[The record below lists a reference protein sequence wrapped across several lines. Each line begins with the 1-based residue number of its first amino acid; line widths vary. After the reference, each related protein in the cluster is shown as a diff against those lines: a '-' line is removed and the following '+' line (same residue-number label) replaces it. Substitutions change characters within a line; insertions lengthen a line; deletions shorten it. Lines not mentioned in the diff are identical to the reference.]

1 MSTSTHTKVLQLGTQ
16 RKRPD
21 TSKAVEH
28 NDYTALPDDLQYD
41 EPNDYAFLRSYLAY
55 SSKWSPRSP
64 AASHEA
70 AALHVLSAAAAG
82 RVVFDYG
89 GRHGTSL
96 YQFLV
101 APSTLYAKTSVA
113 TIGTDLLFQAG
124 LQRVTIGRA
133 TPQSFYDQCLEKV
146 PQDYASLSL
155 QEQQDIQDRLR
166 NAAQRAWTAD
176 EFGAWAAAM
185 LRENSVSYEFRGL
198 LLEIYDSP
206 ERVDRGTRTH
216 GTLPLR
222 RPTLALFALSTYA
235 DVQRIGSAG
244 SPFWRDG
251 LLARFDW
258 ITTADTETHNNIQF
272 PKGHRAVPA
281 ELVEGL
287 RAYDTMLGRASVR
300 IEPVTEQLGNGK
312 DKVLR
317 YDVTVQRQADFVVD
331 LSDEVHEAVYRYDCW
346 LRDTV
351 AAGLVEDLRPSYG
364 RMAERALRI
373 ACLLASYE
381 RRSVCELRD
390 WKKAQAIMERRR
402 QCLHWT
408 YERLTDTAIETEK
421 VGKTDAI
428 LRFITTARCV
438 SARDIQ
444 TKFRRRYPTGIAELQ
459 RELDALVEAGELHS
473 VTGKRK
479 RVLYAVDATSLPA
492 TGDAQNGASQ
502 R

>member
-1 MSTSTHTKVLQLGTQ
+1 METTTHSKVLQLGTQ
-16 RKRPD
+16 RQQPELQP
-21 TSKAVEH
+21 VEH
-28 NDYTALPDDLQYD
+28 SDYAALPDDLQYD
-41 EPNDYAFLRSYLAY
+41 EPNDYAFLRKYEQY
-55 SSKWSPRSP
+55 SRKWSPRSP

-70 AALHVLSAAAAG
+70 VALHVLSAAAAG

-89 GRHGTSL
+89 GRHRTSL

-101 APSTLYAKTSVA
+101 APSTLYAKTVVA
-113 TIGTDLLFQAG
+113 TIGTDLLVKAG
-124 LQRVTIGRA
+124 LQRLTIGRA

-146 PQDYASLSL
+146 PQDYASLPL

-166 NAAQRAWTAD
+166 NAAQRAWCAD

-206 ERVDRGTRTH
+206 ERVDRGTRTY

-258 ITTADTETHNNIQF
+258 ITTAEKEQHTNTQF
-272 PKGHRAVPA
+272 PKGQRVPPA
-281 ELVEGL
+281 ELVDGL
-287 RAYDTMLGRASVR
+287 RKFDEMLGRARVN
-300 IEPVTEQLGNGK
+300 IAPVTETQANGK

-317 YDVTVQRQADFVVD
+317 YDVEVTRQADFVVD
-331 LSDEVHEAVYRYDCW
+331 LSDDVYAAVERYDNW

-351 AAGLVEDLRPSYG
+351 AQGLVEDLRASYG
-364 RMAERALRI
+364 RMAERTLRI
-373 ACLLASYE
+373 ACLLAAYE
-381 RRSVCELRD
+381 CRTTCELRD

-402 QCLHWT
+402 LCLHWT
-408 YERLTDTAIETEK
+408 YERLTDTAEAAEK
-421 VGKTDAI
+421 VSKTDAI
-428 LRFITTARCV
+428 LRFVTTARCV
-438 SARDIQ
+438 TARDIQ
-444 TKFRRRYPTGIAELQ
+444 SKFRRRFPTGIAELQ
-459 RELDALVEAGELHS
+459 RELDALVEAGELHC

-479 RVLYAVDATSLPA
+479 RVFYAVDASSLPA
-492 TGDAQNGASQ
+492 AADSKNGASKA
-502 R
+502 